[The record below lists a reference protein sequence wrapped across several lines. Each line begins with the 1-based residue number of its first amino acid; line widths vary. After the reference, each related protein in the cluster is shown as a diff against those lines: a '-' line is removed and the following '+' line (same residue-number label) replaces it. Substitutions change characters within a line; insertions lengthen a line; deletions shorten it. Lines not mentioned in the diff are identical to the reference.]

1 MPNWLVVVSWE
12 SKNDISEIFF
22 SKFYPVSLP
31 IWPHCFRFRTPGTF
45 CYCVDGGKSVLA
57 HLCLFLAVWCRTYQ
71 TTARQMYPFCI
82 FASLIGGTGNA
93 VAFDTTMNTVCIL
106 YCWFPLGSRDLCT
119 CIFSTLCTVL
129 LSKISSCWPWMTL
142 TLILKINRT
151 FVRHLS
157 QYVYRFVGKRQR
169 GGLSRT
175 TAGSHRL
182 IGNTDSTSVLPSV
195 NIA

>member
-1 MPNWLVVVSWE
+1 MLYHFRSDLTASVSGHLGRSVTVLTDE
-12 SKNDISEIFF
+12 SPFSPFMSLLSCLMSDISDDC
-22 SKFYPVSLP
+22 SSNVSFL
-31 IWPHCFRFRTPGTF
+31 HFCFPYRWHRK
-45 CYCVDGGKSVLA
+45 CSRLW
-57 HLCLFLAVWCRTYQ
+57 H
-71 TTARQMYPFCI
+71 
-82 FASLIGGTGNA
+82 S
-93 VAFDTTMNTVCIL
+93 MNTVWIL

-119 CIFSTLCTVL
+119 CTLCTVL

-157 QYVYRFVGKRQR
+157 QYVYQFVGERQR

-175 TAGSHRL
+175 TAGGHRL
-182 IGNTDSTSVLPSV
+182 IGNTDSTSVLPSA